1 MLNLER
7 MNSQIEFYQNLR
19 KTFIHCSCCNKVY
32 RSTDSHIFKDKLPNK
47 DWKQKLNEDI
57 QKLDKQE
64 QLLKTKIEKLKNE
77 AKVRGRQ
84 EADIHV
90 EQFDKV
96 FKPLGL
102 NPNDCKNI
110 CSPVDF
116 IVFNGM
122 HSGNVKNLV
131 FLDNKRNKGQVQD
144 SIREIIENERYT
156 FKTLRVEDDG
166 KVSEE

>member
-1 MLNLER
+1 MQQ
-7 MNSQIEFYQNLR
+7 QIEFYQQLR
-19 KTFIHCSCCNKVY
+19 KLFVHCPCCSKVY
-32 RSTDSHIFKDKLPNK
+32 RITDSHLFKDKLPNK
-47 DWKQKLNEDI
+47 DWQEKLNQEI
-57 QKLDKQE
+57 KRLEKQE
-64 QLLKTKIEKLKNE
+64 DQLKSKIDKLKNE
-77 AKVRGRQ
+77 AKVKGRL
-84 EADIHV
+84 EADLYV
-90 EQFDKV
+90 EQYDKV

-122 HSGNVKNLV
+122 HSNQVKNLV

-156 FKTLRVEDDG
+156 FKTLRIDDHSQ
-166 KVSEE
+166 VIEE

>member
-1 MLNLER
+1 MQQ
-7 MNSQIEFYQNLR
+7 QIEFYQQLR
-19 KTFIHCSCCNKVY
+19 KLFVHCPCCSKVY
-32 RSTDSHIFKDKLPNK
+32 RITDSHLFKDKLPNK
-47 DWKQKLNEDI
+47 DWQEKLNQEI
-57 QKLDKQE
+57 KRLEKQE
-64 QLLKTKIEKLKNE
+64 DQLKSKIDKLKNE
-77 AKVRGRQ
+77 AKVKGRL
-84 EADIHV
+84 EADQYV
-90 EQFDKV
+90 ERYDQV

-122 HSGNVKNLV
+122 HSNQVKNLV

-156 FKTLRVEDDG
+156 FKTLRIQEGGEVN
-166 KVSEE
+166 EE